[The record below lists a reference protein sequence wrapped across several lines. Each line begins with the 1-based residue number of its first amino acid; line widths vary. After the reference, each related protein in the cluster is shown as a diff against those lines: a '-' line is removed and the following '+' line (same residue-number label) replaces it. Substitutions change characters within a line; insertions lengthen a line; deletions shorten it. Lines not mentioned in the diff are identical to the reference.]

1 MARSYNGGI
10 NSLEFAVSFPFP
22 AVLFDLDGTLVD
34 TASDIAVAVNRM
46 LVEEG
51 VAEVDESLVRSWIGD
66 GSGMLLET
74 ALQHV
79 GSPRTAEELLPR
91 FMKHYGDSLLLN
103 PQLYPGVRE
112 TLDALAAKGVTM
124 AICTNKPAPFVAP
137 LLEELQIADAF
148 AGVVGAGT
156 LPERK
161 PHPQPLLH
169 LAEQFGLAP
178 ERCLM
183 VGDSPTDSNAAHA
196 AGMPVVLVSYGYP
209 RGYDLHSAGALAVI
223 DRLDELLHLPASAA

>member
-1 MARSYNGGI
+1 M
-10 NSLEFAVSFPFP
+10 SFPFP

-34 TASDIAVAVNRM
+34 SASDIAAAVNRM
-46 LVEEG
+46 LAEEG
-51 VAEVDESLVRSWIGD
+51 LAEVDESLVRSWIGD

-74 ALQHV
+74 ALEHV
-79 GSPRTAEELLPR
+79 GSPRTTEELLPR
-91 FMKHYGDSLLLN
+91 FMKHYGDTLLLS

-112 TLDALAAKGVTM
+112 TLDALAAKGVIM
-124 AICTNKPAPFVAP
+124 AVCTNKPEPFVAP
-137 LLEELQIADAF
+137 LLKELQIDGAF
-148 AGVVGAGT
+148 SGVVGAGT

-169 LAEQFGLAP
+169 LAEQFGIEP

-183 VGDSPTDSNAAHA
+183 VGDSPTDFNAARA

-209 RGYDLHSAGALAVI
+209 RGFDLHGAGALAVI
-223 DRLDELLHLPASAA
+223 DRFEDLLTLPQAS

>member
-1 MARSYNGGI
+1 MSY
-10 NSLEFAVSFPFP
+10 PFP

-34 TASDIAVAVNRM
+34 SASDISAAVNRM
-46 LVEEG
+46 LAEEG
-51 VAEVDESLVRSWIGD
+51 LAEVEESLVRSWIGD

-91 FMKHYGDSLLLN
+91 FMKHYGDCLLLS

-112 TLDALAAKGVTM
+112 TLDVLGEKGVTM
-124 AICTNKPAPFVAP
+124 AVCTNKPEPFVTP
-137 LLEELQIADAF
+137 LLEALEIDSAF
-148 AGVVGAGT
+148 SGVIGAGT

-169 LAEQFGLAP
+169 LAEQFQLEPA
-178 ERCLM
+178 RCLM
-183 VGDSPTDSNAAHA
+183 VGDSPTDFHAARA

-209 RGYDLHSAGALAVI
+209 RGFDLHGAGALAVI
-223 DRLDELLHLPASAA
+223 DRFDELLHLPASAA

>member
-1 MARSYNGGI
+1 MTYP
-10 NSLEFAVSFPFP
+10 FA

-34 TASDIAVAVNRM
+34 SASDITVAVNRM

-51 VAEVDESLVRSWIGD
+51 LAEVDESLVRSWIGD

-74 ALQHV
+74 ALAHT
-79 GSPRTAEELLPR
+79 GAARTAEELLPR
-91 FMKHYGDSLLLN
+91 FMKHYGDSLLLS

-124 AICTNKPAPFVAP
+124 AVCTNKPEPYVAP
-137 LLEELQIADAF
+137 LLEELGIADAF
-148 AGVVGAGT
+148 AAVVGAGT

-169 LAEQFGLAP
+169 LAGQFGLAP
-178 ERCLM
+178 EQCLM
-183 VGDSPTDSNAAHA
+183 VGDSPTDFNAARA

-209 RGYDLHSAGALAVI
+209 RGFDLHGAGALAVI
-223 DRLDELLHLPASAA
+223 DRFDQLLDLPQAA

>member
-1 MARSYNGGI
+1 M
-10 NSLEFAVSFPFP
+10 SFPFP
-22 AVLFDLDGTLVD
+22 VVLFDLDGTLVD
-34 TASDIAVAVNRM
+34 SASDIATAVNRM
-46 LVEEG
+46 LAEEG
-51 VAEVDESLVRSWIGD
+51 LAEVDESLVRSWIGD

-74 ALQHV
+74 ALEHV
-79 GSPRTAEELLPR
+79 GSPRTTEELLPR
-91 FMKHYGDSLLLN
+91 FMKHYGDTLLLS

-124 AICTNKPAPFVAP
+124 AVCTNKPEPFVAP
-137 LLEELQIADAF
+137 LLKELQIDGAF
-148 AGVVGAGT
+148 SGVVGAGT

-169 LAEQFGLAP
+169 LAEQSGIEP

-183 VGDSPTDSNAAHA
+183 VGDSPTDFNAARA

-209 RGYDLHSAGALAVI
+209 RGFDLHGAGALAVI
-223 DRLDELLHLPASAA
+223 DRFEELLALRHSG